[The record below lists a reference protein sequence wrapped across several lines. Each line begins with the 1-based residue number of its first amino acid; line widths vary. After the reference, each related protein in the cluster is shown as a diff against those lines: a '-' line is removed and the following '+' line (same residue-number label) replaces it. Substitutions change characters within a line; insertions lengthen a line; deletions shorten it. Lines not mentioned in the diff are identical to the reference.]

1 MYSRV
6 WLPTF
11 SVAAFRPS
19 TPSIRIRMV
28 DNRFIFSNFGCKDTA
43 KFPIKQRSL
52 IIICPGEKEITPK
65 LLKITP
71 KVLMITFG
79 VIDVQI
85 REGYVTEGTA
95 NLNKTNS

>member
-52 IIICPGEKEITPK
+52 IIICLGEKEITPK

-71 KVLMITFG
+71 EVLRLRITHPYCA
-79 VIDVQI
+79 I
-85 REGYVTEGTA
+85 RVGY
-95 NLNKTNS
+95 S